1 MPKGRKELKQF
12 ADLRGL
18 GGGFAKQ
25 SEGGGV
31 SERRGWYPN
40 AHYELGNNV
49 NCDVNLLVPM
59 ASIFF
64 SMILQLIGY

>member
-1 MPKGRKELKQF
+1 M
-12 ADLRGL
+12 
-18 GGGFAKQ
+18 
-25 SEGGGV
+25 GGV

-40 AHYELGNNV
+40 AHYELGNNF

-64 SMILQLIGY
+64 SIILQLIGCRFKEVGGGFAKK